1 MSNLLEA
8 ISVFLYSLPHRARA
22 CLSSVVSHHSYFA
35 LVFATSALNMVVVES
50 NRFLEF
56 PSGFKCTWYGLPHPV
71 QFAVL
76 ILMPALLY
84 GVNWLFDRL
93 EKASHAGLCPHATA
107 ACVEEKEG
115 GRPEHVEAPVCQ
127 WKLDTCST
135 KGSPRAP
142 LPLRHHRLDG
152 KEKAGASCMCRRH
165 MISTE
170 AGR

>member
-1 MSNLLEA
+1 MVLLERNG
-8 ISVFLYSLPHRARA
+8 L
-22 CLSSVVSHHSYFA
+22 
-35 LVFATSALNMVVVES
+35 
-50 NRFLEF
+50 LEF
-56 PSGFKCTWYGLPHPV
+56 PSEFKCTWYGLSHPV

-84 GVNWLFDRL
+84 GVNRLFDRL

-115 GRPEHVEAPVCQ
+115 GRPEHVEDAVCQ
-127 WKLDTCST
+127 RKLDAYST

-165 MISTE
+165 MIPTE